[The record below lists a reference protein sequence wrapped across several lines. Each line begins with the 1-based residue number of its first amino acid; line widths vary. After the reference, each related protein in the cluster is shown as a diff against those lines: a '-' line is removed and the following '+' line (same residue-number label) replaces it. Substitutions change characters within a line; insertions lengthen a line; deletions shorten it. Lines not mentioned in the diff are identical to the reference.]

1 MRPCQSISNQRSSRA
16 FSLIEVVI
24 AVMVLA
30 IAVPPTLNLL
40 DSAGAGRA
48 DAINTTRSAMLATS
62 VLETITADINSD
74 SPGLGFE
81 ALADANAY
89 LSTPSTGLYA
99 RLSALLEPYTNAG
112 LSYSVDIGP
121 LVASD
126 GQVSSNADDNI
137 FRTITV
143 RVRFPSASTAS
154 YEVPISTMV
163 SAL

>member
-1 MRPCQSISNQRSSRA
+1 MRSCCTILTRRFSRA

-48 DAINTTRSAMLATS
+48 DAINTTRSTMLATS

-74 SPGLGFE
+74 APGLGFE
-81 ALADANAY
+81 ALADANTY

-99 RLSALLEPYTNAG
+99 RLSAYLEPYTSAG
-112 LSYSVDIGP
+112 MSYIVDIGT

-126 GQVSSNADDNI
+126 GQVSSNADDNL
-137 FRTITV
+137 FRVITV
-143 RVRFPSASTAS
+143 RVSFPSASTAS